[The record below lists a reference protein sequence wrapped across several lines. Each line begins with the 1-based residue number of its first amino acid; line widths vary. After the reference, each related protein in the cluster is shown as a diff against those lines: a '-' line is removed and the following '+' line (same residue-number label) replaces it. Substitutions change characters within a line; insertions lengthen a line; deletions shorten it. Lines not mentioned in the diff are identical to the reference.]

1 MLKDLGLQPLGL
13 GKGFQASQAV
23 LRGAATGQRMY
34 TYQVGQRRGTAALE
48 VDDVFLP
55 TILLHHEGTEEAQWR
70 GAVEGVARHA
80 GEKVRGATG
89 LFGELFLELRDQFV
103 LPVNGIQIKEN
114 AAVEQCPRL
123 GMFDPLAKIA
133 LPDMQRLSPLAIAG
147 HDAALAIGITA
158 RRQAVAHQAGQFG
171 KVLIMQGRVEA
182 VIEYQGV
189 PVGDVAGIP
198 ATLSPAE
205 RLYEPLSA
213 RGILRCTQTA
223 EQDAVI
229 DERVVAM
236 LLQRIL
242 DHLAL
247 ETMCGVNKHATIPL
261 NVSFNVDANGAEQLA
276 SLVRMHFG
284 IASAVAF
291 DYVELLE
298 NNGLR
303 VIFSQLPAPLESLS
317 FFDAKNNNAFIVVS
331 DAMTPERQL
340 FKIMYELAN
349 IFLYTRTGNA
359 LVYDTDGTRH
369 FAKRFAAVMLMP
381 QTAVQT
387 SVARAGILPEQWT
400 FEMLLRMKA
409 RFGVSAEAFLYR
421 LDELSLLP
429 RDGALLESLSKAI
442 KQHYLKTSFKEPAGE
457 VSRMSRNVRFTDL
470 LLCAKL
476 TPENGKE
483 VRKIESR
490 VRKNYPLDESIPVV
504 KASAKNVDKKRSGP
518 VRPKRAK

>member
-1 MLKDLGLQPLGL
+1 MKKNKTKKQPKIENEEALRVGQAIRRIRRERKMKQAELAALVQMQPAQLCNSEKGKNLPSLKTLGRICKALGVTVNDLLYPRSELAAQS
-13 GKGFQASQAV
+13 AEA
-23 LRGAATGQRMY
+23 GAAGA
-34 TYQVGQRRGTAALE
+34 GT
-48 VDDVFLP
+48 
-55 TILLHHEGTEEAQWR
+55 
-70 GAVEGVARHA
+70 
-80 GEKVRGATG
+80 
-89 LFGELFLELRDQFV
+89 
-103 LPVNGIQIKEN
+103 
-114 AAVEQCPRL
+114 
-123 GMFDPLAKIA
+123 
-133 LPDMQRLSPLAIAG
+133 
-147 HDAALAIGITA
+147 
-158 RRQAVAHQAGQFG
+158 
-171 KVLIMQGRVEA
+171 
-182 VIEYQGV
+182 
-189 PVGDVAGIP
+189 PVGDGAGIP
-198 ATLSPAE
+198 ATLSPDE

-223 EQDAVI
+223 EQDAAI

-303 VIFSQLPAPLESLS
+303 VIFSHLPAPLESLS

>member
-1 MLKDLGLQPLGL
+1 MKRIKTKKQPKIENEEALRVGQAIRRIRRERKMKQAELAALVQMQPAQLCNSEKGKNLPSLKTLGRICKALGVTVNDLLYPRSELAAQS
-13 GKGFQASQAV
+13 AEA
-23 LRGAATGQRMY
+23 GAAGA
-34 TYQVGQRRGTAALE
+34 GT
-48 VDDVFLP
+48 
-55 TILLHHEGTEEAQWR
+55 
-70 GAVEGVARHA
+70 
-80 GEKVRGATG
+80 
-89 LFGELFLELRDQFV
+89 
-103 LPVNGIQIKEN
+103 
-114 AAVEQCPRL
+114 
-123 GMFDPLAKIA
+123 
-133 LPDMQRLSPLAIAG
+133 
-147 HDAALAIGITA
+147 
-158 RRQAVAHQAGQFG
+158 
-171 KVLIMQGRVEA
+171 
-182 VIEYQGV
+182 
-189 PVGDVAGIP
+189 PVGDGAGIP
-198 ATLSPAE
+198 ATLSPDE

-223 EQDAVI
+223 EQDAAI

>member
-1 MLKDLGLQPLGL
+1 MKKNKTKKQPKIENEEALRVGQAIRRIRRERKMKQAELAALVQMQPAQLCNSEKGNNLPSLKTLGRICKALGVTVNDLLYPRSELAAQS
-13 GKGFQASQAV
+13 AEA
-23 LRGAATGQRMY
+23 GAAGA
-34 TYQVGQRRGTAALE
+34 GT
-48 VDDVFLP
+48 
-55 TILLHHEGTEEAQWR
+55 
-70 GAVEGVARHA
+70 
-80 GEKVRGATG
+80 
-89 LFGELFLELRDQFV
+89 
-103 LPVNGIQIKEN
+103 
-114 AAVEQCPRL
+114 
-123 GMFDPLAKIA
+123 
-133 LPDMQRLSPLAIAG
+133 
-147 HDAALAIGITA
+147 
-158 RRQAVAHQAGQFG
+158 
-171 KVLIMQGRVEA
+171 
-182 VIEYQGV
+182 
-189 PVGDVAGIP
+189 PVGDGAGIP
-198 ATLSPAE
+198 ATLSPDE

-223 EQDAVI
+223 EQDAAI

-284 IASAVAF
+284 IVSAVAF